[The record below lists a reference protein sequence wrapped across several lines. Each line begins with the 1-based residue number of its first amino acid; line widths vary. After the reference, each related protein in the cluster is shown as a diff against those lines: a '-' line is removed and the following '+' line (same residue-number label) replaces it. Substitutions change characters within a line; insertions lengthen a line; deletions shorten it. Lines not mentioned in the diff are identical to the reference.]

1 MQLSNGISN
10 PMGLWLGHL
19 MFDSI
24 SVLIVS
30 TVVIILFA
38 FLTPAFFGLG
48 LLVRLFCYCFR
59 LFKPLMVFEV
69 AGDVPLRDRGH
80 ISGVLH
86 VPCDTFTARRFWCDG
101 CISSHHVC
109 GMVYQHD
116 SPVRADIV
124 QQLYIGG
131 LMIVLTYARPDEAD
145 GLIQIVHFTLSL
157 LSPITSLV
165 GLLIRR
171 IAVTH
176 GSADTSSYPIS
187 QPLLAPLQI
196 GSG

>member
-1 MQLSNGISN
+1 
-10 PMGLWLGHL
+10 
-19 MFDSI
+19 
-24 SVLIVS
+24 
-30 TVVIILFA
+30 
-38 FLTPAFFGLG
+38 
-48 LLVRLFCYCFR
+48 
-59 LFKPLMVFEV
+59 
-69 AGDVPLRDRGH
+69 
-80 ISGVLH
+80 
-86 VPCDTFTARRFWCDG
+86 
-101 CISSHHVC
+101 
-109 GMVYQHD
+109 MVYQHD